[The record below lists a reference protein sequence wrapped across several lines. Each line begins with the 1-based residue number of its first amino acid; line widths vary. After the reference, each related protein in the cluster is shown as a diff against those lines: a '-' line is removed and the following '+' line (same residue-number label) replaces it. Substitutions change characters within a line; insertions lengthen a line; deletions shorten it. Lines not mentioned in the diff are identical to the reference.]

1 MICSDVD
8 VLLDDYLDDG
18 ESENARVFTAH
29 VATCRACS
37 ARLERHQQYLAVM
50 KAARAP
56 ALESRRAATM
66 VRLAASQSRLDQQR
80 HRGMLLNTALAAS
93 LVAIAV
99 IVGWRELPLEPS
111 FPSAVQSMSPRVVE
125 LGEKLPNAAYLAD
138 EWAWQKNVTIVINVP
153 EDMENARLVFNLPA
167 DVSLRGQEQ
176 LSQID
181 WSVSLKK
188 GSNTIV
194 LPLNVDSFAEFA
206 GSVTLAASLIYI
218 ESKKDFELDIDLAPP
233 QIRGQGAILKN
244 APRFTQLVNEFW
256 RLV

>member
-1 MICSDVD
+1 MICSEFD

-18 ESENARVFTAH
+18 ECEKGRVFSAH
-29 VATCRACS
+29 VTTCGACR
-37 ARLERHQQYLAVM
+37 ARLEHYQQYRAVM
-50 KAARAP
+50 ATAKAP

-66 VRLAASQSRLDQQR
+66 IRLAASQGSLNQQR
-80 HRGMLLNTALAAS
+80 RRGMLLNTALAAS

-99 IVGWRELPLEPS
+99 IVGWRELPFEP
-111 FPSAVQSMSPRVVE
+111 AVKLTSPRMAE
-125 LGEKLPNAAYLAD
+125 LDEKLPSAAYLAD

-206 GSVTLAASLIYI
+206 GSVTLAASLIYK

-233 QIRGQGAILKN
+233 QIRNQGVIWKKSL
-244 APRFTQLVNEFW
+244 RFTSLVNTYW